1 MRFTPVYNVMYHGE
15 VHRAGQPF
23 EIDPADAEEMGVHG
37 VLEHVAPV
45 PAAMEPPGRKRRKQ
59 EGE

>member
-1 MRFTPVYNVMYHGE
+1 MYHGE

-45 PAAMEPPGRKRRKQ
+45 PVAMEPPGRKRRKQ